1 MQRGRKLL
9 KLIIMTVTMT
19 VVLFMLPD
27 CPRNTRLPEAGG
39 KTMGTTWHL
48 ILAKGDV
55 SGASKMVQTR
65 LDELE
70 SIFTNWREDSAV
82 SRFNASRSTEWQSVP
97 RELVDV
103 VTLAQRISK
112 ETQGAF
118 DITAS
123 PLIDLWGFGAKGRT
137 KTIPSDETIAAAKAR
152 CGWEKIE
159 VQTEPPRLRKTQADV
174 EINVSGLVEGYAVD
188 DIVKRLRNTGHA
200 NFLLDVGGELYASGT
215 KPDGSP
221 WEVGVQQPDAEKGVV
236 TGAVPLQDKALST
249 SGTYQQFFEVDG
261 KRFPH
266 VLDARTGRPVS
277 HSLVSVSVIAD
288 TCFEADSWTTALL
301 ILGPTEGREVAK
313 RLGID
318 ALFLAESPP

>member
-1 MQRGRKLL
+1 
-9 KLIIMTVTMT
+9 
-19 VVLFMLPD
+19 
-27 CPRNTRLPEAGG
+27 

-137 KTIPSDETIAAAKAR
+137 KTIPSDEAIAAAKAR

-159 VQTEPPRLRKTQADV
+159 VQTKPPRLRKAQADV

-188 DIVKRLRNTGHA
+188 DIVKRLRDAGHA
-200 NFLLDVGGELYASGT
+200 NFLLDVGGELYASST